1 MADMAKGKLSQGYDK
16 FECIQSSTTHTDS
29 VDRVVVYRMLWGA
42 DFRSV
47 GMRLS
52 QVTK

>member
-1 MADMAKGKLSQGYDK
+1 MADLAKGKLSQGYDK

-29 VDRVVVYRMLWGA
+29 VDRVIVFRMFWGA
-42 DFRSV
+42 DSRSV
-47 GMRLS
+47 GMRVS